1 MDCTSILTSAV
12 RKLSRLLYALGKASL
27 QNEAMARPPGACSA
41 IWVLSTT
48 GIWTSARQSFAR
60 IVETL
65 RAGTTIEIRPLADV
79 MAEAQQAAE
88 NAQ

>member
-1 MDCTSILTSAV
+1 MRDQITATLSQQSA
-12 RKLSRLLYALGKASL
+12 
-27 QNEAMARPPGACSA
+27 
-41 IWVLSTT
+41 
-48 GIWTSARQSFAR
+48 AR

-65 RAGTTIEIRPLADV
+65 RVGTTIEIRPLAEV